1 MAQTQTPRAEDI
13 SRADS
18 FPASGADP
26 IRGVVLL
33 HGFAGWPGL
42 MWPLARSLS
51 REGYRPFLPFY
62 PSWRWPLDRIV
73 GHLASRVERFTEEVG
88 GPVHFVGH
96 SMGGLVAR
104 ALIQRQRPATLS
116 RVVMLGTPNAG
127 SEIADMLTRYRVSR
141 FILGQAEAA
150 LITRRDRRLIEML
163 GSVDYPVGVIAGSR
177 PFLHTPVS
185 SSLPRPHDGK
195 VSVAA
200 THVEGETAH
209 IVLPLSHAVLP
220 YHPRA
225 QAQVRAFLSSGE
237 FDESP

>member
-1 MAQTQTPRAEDI
+1 MAPDETPRADI
-13 SRADS
+13 SSRAA
-18 FPASGADP
+18 FRPASGADLAP
-26 IRGVVLL
+26 GVVLL
-33 HGFAGWPGL
+33 HGFAGWPGV

-51 REGYRPFLPFY
+51 HEGYRTFLPFY

-73 GHLASRVERFTEEVG
+73 GHLAVRVERFAAQVG

-104 ALIQRQRPATLS
+104 ALIRQHRPAALS

-127 SEIADMLTRYRVSR
+127 SEIADMLTQYRISR

-163 GSVDYPVGVIAGSR
+163 GSVDYPVGIIAGSR
-177 PFLHTPVS
+177 PLIHTPIS

-200 THVEGETAH
+200 THVEGEIAH
-209 IVLPLSHAVLP
+209 VVLPLSHAVLP
-220 YHPRA
+220 YHPSA
-225 QAQVRAFLSSGE
+225 QAQVRAFLSSGA
-237 FDESP
+237 FDETP